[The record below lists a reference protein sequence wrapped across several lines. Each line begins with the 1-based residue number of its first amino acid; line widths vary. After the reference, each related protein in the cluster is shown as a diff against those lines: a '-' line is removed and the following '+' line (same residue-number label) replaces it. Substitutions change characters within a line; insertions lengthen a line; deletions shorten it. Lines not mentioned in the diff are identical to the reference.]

1 MGAVYGAGG
10 ERQTGIADEPSWN
23 RTVSIFLKSMQQTKT
38 NKMTSVN
45 TTYARIVLILLA
57 VNLLFTGYVVT
68 RITSTSEA
76 QQVTVPAKVETAD
89 ETPLT
94 TE

>member
-1 MGAVYGAGG
+1 MVLAESVRRGLRMSPH
-10 ERQTGIADEPSWN
+10 ETEPYP
-23 RTVSIFLKSMQQTKT
+23 FLKSMQEKE

-76 QQVTVPAKVETAD
+76 QQVTAPAKVEATD

>member
-1 MGAVYGAGG
+1 M
-10 ERQTGIADEPSWN
+10 ERRMVPAESVGRGLRMSPHETEPYPY
-23 RTVSIFLKSMQQTKT
+23 LKSMQEKT

-76 QQVTVPAKVETAD
+76 QQVTVPAKVQTAD
-89 ETPLT
+89 ESPLA

>member
-1 MGAVYGAGG
+1 MIM
-10 ERQTGIADEPSWN
+10 ERRMVPAESVGRGLRMSPHETEPYP
-23 RTVSIFLKSMQQTKT
+23 FLKSMQEKI
-38 NKMTSVN
+38 NKMTEVN

-68 RITSTSEA
+68 RISSVSEA
-76 QQVTVPAKVETAD
+76 QQVPAKVEV
-89 ETPLT
+89 

>member
-1 MGAVYGAGG
+1 MVPAESVGRGLRMSPH
-10 ERQTGIADEPSWN
+10 ETEPYP
-23 RTVSIFLKSMQQTKT
+23 FLKSMQEKT
-38 NKMTSVN
+38 NKMTQVN

-68 RITSTSEA
+68 RISSVSEA
-76 QQVTVPAKVETAD
+76 QQVPAKVEV
-89 ETPLT
+89 

>member
-1 MGAVYGAGG
+1 
-10 ERQTGIADEPSWN
+10 
-23 RTVSIFLKSMQQTKT
+23 MQETKT
-38 NKMTSVN
+38 NKMTQVN

-76 QQVTVPAKVETAD
+76 QQVTVPAKVQPAD
-89 ETPLT
+89 ESPRTA
-94 TE
+94 E

>member
-1 MGAVYGAGG
+1 MVLAEIVRRGLRMSPH
-10 ERQTGIADEPSWN
+10 ETEPYP
-23 RTVSIFLKSMQQTKT
+23 FLKSMQETKT
-38 NKMTSVN
+38 NKMTQVN

-76 QQVTVPAKVETAD
+76 QQLTPAKVEAAD
-89 ETPLT
+89 ESPLT
-94 TE
+94 AE

>member
-1 MGAVYGAGG
+1 MVPTENVGRGLRMSPH
-10 ERQTGIADEPSWN
+10 ETEPYPY
-23 RTVSIFLKSMQQTKT
+23 LKSMQEKT
-38 NKMTSVN
+38 NKMTQVN

-76 QQVTVPAKVETAD
+76 QQVTVPAKVQADQSPRTA
-89 ETPLT
+89 E
-94 TE
+94 

>member
-1 MGAVYGAGG
+1 
-10 ERQTGIADEPSWN
+10 
-23 RTVSIFLKSMQQTKT
+23 MQEKE

-76 QQVTVPAKVETAD
+76 QQVAPANVEAAD

>member
-23 RTVSIFLKSMQQTKT
+23 RTVSIFKSMQEKE